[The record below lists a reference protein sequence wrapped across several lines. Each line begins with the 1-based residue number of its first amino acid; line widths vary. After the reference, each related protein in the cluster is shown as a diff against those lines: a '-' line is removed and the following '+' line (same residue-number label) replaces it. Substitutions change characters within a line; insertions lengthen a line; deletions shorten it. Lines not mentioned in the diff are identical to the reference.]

1 MVSRVNHSSGV
12 FLVKVSGRAGFFPAV
27 QAK

>member
-12 FLVKVSGRAGFFPAV
+12 FLVSVSGRAGFFRAV